1 MRGEVNRGEENAR
14 PRKPWLCH
22 THCCSPM
29 MSGMLL
35 WYSSSS
41 RRSGRFSNSGIAPTW
56 FHDKSSD
63 LSLGV
68 WWGAVVAVHELCYCD
83 GRGITHLVKVGFHS
97 PNVLVVS
104 IQCILARIASFHQR
118 CLHVYK
124 SVSDSAPCTLSS
136 SHTFPLYVT
145 SRSSVSG
152 TPVGLRFLR
161 ASTRAMAA
169 AAASLS
175 RLSLPPLLLLLP
187 AWS

>member
-1 MRGEVNRGEENAR
+1 MKRTHAHANPGCATLTVAAR
-14 PRKPWLCH
+14 RCQVCCCGTAVAREGRAGSPTLALRPCGSTTSLVTSAWASGGVPWWRCMSYATVMH
-22 THCCSPM
+22 TP
-29 MSGMLL
+29 
-35 WYSSSS
+35 
-41 RRSGRFSNSGIAPTW
+41 
-56 FHDKSSD
+56 
-63 LSLGV
+63 V
-68 WWGAVVAVHELCYCD
+68 CY
-83 GRGITHLVKVGFHS
+83 LVKVGFHS

-104 IQCILARIASFHQR
+104 IQCILARIASFHQC

-124 SVSDSAPCTLSS
+124 RVSDSAPCTLSS

-152 TPVGLRFLR
+152 TPVGLRLLR

-175 RLSLPPLLLLLP
+175 RLPLLLLLP